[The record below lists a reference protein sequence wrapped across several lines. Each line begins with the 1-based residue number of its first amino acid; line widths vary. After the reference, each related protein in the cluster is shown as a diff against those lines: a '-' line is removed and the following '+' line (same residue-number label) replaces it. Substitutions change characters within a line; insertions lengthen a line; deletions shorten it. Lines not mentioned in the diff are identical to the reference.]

1 MIALGANLN
10 QLNKI
15 RGSLRAQI
23 IAANSG
29 ERIFQ
34 HNFRQRVQVG
44 FAAPY
49 NRNFRLK
56 K

>member
-15 RGSLRAQI
+15 RGTLRTQI

-34 HNFRQRVQVG
+34 DDFCERMQIG
-44 FAAPY
+44 FTAPHD
-49 NRNFRLK
+49 RDFSLK